1 MNYLWQGRKDSNS
14 QQTVLETA
22 ALPIELHP
30 YIGIIIMADFM
41 KKSLAEGTGFE
52 PAEVLPSPV
61 FETGALNQTRPPL
74 HVLFCLCVI

>member
-30 YIGIIIMADFM
+30 YIGIIIMADFI
-41 KKSLAEGTGFE
+41 KKAWRRGQDLNLRR
-52 PAEVLPSPV
+52 VSP
-61 FETGALNQTRPPL
+61 
-74 HVLFCLCVI
+74 HLFSRQAP

>member
-30 YIGIIIMADFM
+30 YIGILIMADFIE
-41 KKSLAEGTGFE
+41 KAWQRGQDSNLRR
-52 PAEVLPSPV
+52 VSP
-61 FETGALNQTRPPL
+61 
-74 HVLFCLCVI
+74 HLFSRQAP